1 MNENIICV
9 FKVLQIKHRSS
20 LEDLCFV
27 DKNYFNVSEAYARI
41 TSKTK
46 ANMKN
51 MQNIRGMHIN
61 KYK

>member
-1 MNENIICV
+1 MNENIICI
-9 FKVLQIKHRSS
+9 FKVIEKKR

-27 DKNYFNVSEAYARI
+27 DKNCFNDSEAYARI

-46 ANMKN
+46 TNLKN